1 MLALDE
7 VLARFTADQIA
18 EARRI
23 ATARQSSTVASLDEL
38 AALPH
43 EVFISKLSTTF
54 HYPAAGIEELH
65 SWRPAFDVL
74 PFAEAMRAQVILFHD
89 ETGALRMVFGDPF
102 ATDRLAWGE
111 DRIDAP
117 FTWTLAHHAD
127 VAAYLARYEETLS
140 AVESVLP
147 TSVVAA
153 AAGTEIEDLSFRSIT
168 EDASQVV
175 K

>member
-1 MLALDE
+1 MLARDE
-7 VLARFTADQIA
+7 VLAPFTADQIA
-18 EARRI
+18 EARR
-23 ATARQSSTVASLDEL
+23 VAAGTQTSVAAALDEL

-43 EVFISKLSTTF
+43 EVFVAKLSATF
-54 HYPAAGIEELH
+54 RYPAAGIEDLH
-65 SWRPAFDVL
+65 SWRPAFDLL
-74 PFAEAMRAQVILFHD
+74 PFAEAMRAQAILFRD
-89 ETGALRMVFGDPF
+89 ETDALRMVFGDPF

-117 FTWTLAHHAD
+117 FTWTLAHHSD
-127 VAAYLARYEETLS
+127 VAAYLTRYEETLS